1 MLDIKQIIFQ
11 AIGTLS
17 IPVRDNPQIYSKKF
31 PFGILRTINV
41 APQQLKNYTK
51 AKWLVRLDVFSDYKG
66 EKELLDYYNNEIVP
80 KVKEI
85 QQVDGITYITSTC
98 SIMDDKE
105 QGPVIK
111 HAVIS
116 FIVDTMEV

>member
-1 MLDIKQIIFQ
+1 MLDIKKIVFE
-11 AIGTLS
+11 AIKALS
-17 IPVRDNPQIYSKKF
+17 IPVKDNPQVRSKKF

-41 APQQLKNYTK
+41 APQQLKNYSKTN
-51 AKWLVRLDVFSDYKG
+51 WLIRLDVFSDYKG
-66 EKELLDYYNNEIVP
+66 EKELLDYYNNEVVP
-80 KVKEI
+80 KVKEL

-105 QGPVIK
+105 QGPVVK

-116 FIVDTMEV
+116 FTVDTMEV